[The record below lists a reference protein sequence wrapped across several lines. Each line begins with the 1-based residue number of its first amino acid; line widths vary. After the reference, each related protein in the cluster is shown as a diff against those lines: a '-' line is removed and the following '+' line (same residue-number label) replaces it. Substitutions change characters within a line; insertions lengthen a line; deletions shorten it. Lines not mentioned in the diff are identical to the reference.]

1 MLHEKFAAEEETGLE
16 NFLVNID
23 HHPAVVVNF
32 DTIAILLKVTD
43 VGDSE
48 APHQNEITASLGKQ
62 LFREHFDLFVDYVS
76 VC

>member
-1 MLHEKFAAEEETGLE
+1 MIMLHEKFAAEEELAWRIA
-16 NFLVNID
+16 LVNID

-62 LFREHFDLFVDYVS
+62 LFMRAFRSF
-76 VC
+76 C